1 MAKLKGKRIAGE
13 PGTIEY
19 GGHKIYNNKGE
30 GGANYLIY
38 QPDGSLDDGA
48 NTLSDAKAIV
58 DMYLGQKMGKRFGGA
73 IKKMNMG
80 GVIKGRGGSFKGI
93 R

>member
-1 MAKLKGKRIAGE
+1 MGKLKGKRIAGE

-30 GGANYLIY
+30 VGANYLIY

-48 NTLSDAKAIV
+48 NTLGEAKAIV
-58 DMYLGQKMGKRFGGA
+58 EMYLGQKMGKRFGGA
-73 IKKMNMG
+73 VKKMNMG
-80 GVIKGRGGSFKGI
+80 GVIKGRGGSFKGV